1 VDGISV
7 QEAAARL
14 GLSERTIRRRIK
26 AGQLAATQVPTSQGY
41 EWRIHLNST
50 DEVDTPAVQVDSN
63 AVQLDGTPNQAKQEP
78 HSTSESALVRALD
91 LVEKLQHEN
100 LELAGRVGFYQA
112 KLQDAQEQLRLL
124 SAPKEPEK
132 PKARPWWAKLFR
144 K

>member
-7 QEAAARL
+7 QDAAAHL
-14 GLSERTIRRRIK
+14 GVSERTIRRRIK

-50 DEVDTPAVQVDSN
+50 NEVDTPAVQVDSN
-63 AVQLDGTPNQAKQEP
+63 AVQVDGTPDQAKQEP
-78 HSTSESALVRALD
+78 TSTSESALVRALD

-112 KLQDAQEQLRLL
+112 KLQDAQEQIRLL
-124 SAPKEPEK
+124 SAPKEQER
-132 PKARPWWAKLFR
+132 PKGPWWKRLLR